1 MKRTTIYISTALIAA
16 MMFGGQLRSSSTGT
30 PQQASGGPK
39 ESGNTCAQ
47 GGCHSGSATAVDN
60 IITTTIPTEGYTPG
74 TTYTITVS
82 TTGTGSDGA
91 KGFMVS
97 AQNASGTLMG
107 TMTAGSG
114 SKKVFTNYIT
124 HSSAQFSSTPTWSF
138 QWTAPVVGSGT
149 VTFYG
154 AFAVDGRNATV
165 TDQLTVQE
173 KMGATALLE
182 VSAGQTLA
190 ISPNPIAD
198 ETLLSYRLAEQG
210 PVSIR
215 LVSIDGKI
223 SETLYSGNQSAGEQS
238 QQLNLGKFPS
248 GIYFMQVETTSGTA
262 YQKVL
267 VNR

>member
-16 MMFGGQLRSSSTGT
+16 MMFGGQLTSNPTGA
-30 PQQASGGPK
+30 PSQASGGPN
-39 ESGNTCAQ
+39 EGGNTCAQ
-47 GGCHSGSATAVDN
+47 GGCHFGTATTASGILTSD
-60 IITTTIPTEGYTPG
+60 IPVAGYTPG
-74 TTYTITVS
+74 ATYTITVTS
-82 TTGTGSDGA
+82 TGSGE

-97 AQNASGTLMG
+97 AQDANGNLKG
-107 TMTAGSG
+107 TMAAGTG

-124 HSSAQFSSTPTWSF
+124 HTAAKTTATATWSF
-138 QWTAPVVGSGT
+138 QWTAPAAGSGA
-149 VTFYG
+149 VTLYG
-154 AFAVDGRNATV
+154 AFAVTRNT
-165 TDQLTVQE
+165 TRTEQITVQE
-173 KMGATALLE
+173 NTTATALLE

-223 SETLYSGNQSAGEQS
+223 SETLFSGNQSAGEQS